1 VLFNAIDDDEL
12 NIAYVYTCIHTLTYP
27 NKDCFPTSLDG
38 ETQLNL
44 LHYQQQKSTKVLYHC
59 QVMFV
64 GSLFIL
70 NIQKKRHLIGSS
82 RGTQ

>member
-1 VLFNAIDDDEL
+1 MLFNAIDDDEL

-44 LHYQQQKSTKVLYHC
+44 LHYQIRVVPLRQVPVLDQEC
-59 QVMFV
+59 PFMLGQMPM
-64 GSLFIL
+64 
-70 NIQKKRHLIGSS
+70 
-82 RGTQ
+82 